1 MLYKKTLFLFFI
13 ILNITCSVICQRNY
27 TNVYYMKNHVLGLSE
42 ELKVDSVEEDKY
54 FSGGKDVKHWLKL
67 PSVSVLYLIG
77 IKQKGLSLITITKK
91 ISTPFYQAVEKQ
103 IDVGDNITST
113 VAFKSYN
120 YELQKMEDLV
130 IISTDSEKNE
140 IILYKIQN
148 YKLVKFW
155 VWKRYAKVQSLLQFT
170 VMREDRLLLVDS
182 DGITGYLYKFNIDK
196 NSVHIRELE
205 VINFSEKTSRISV
218 SILFP
223 EPYMYAVQDGKLAI
237 YRYIRFCPESWI
249 GEFIKQT
256 SFEHLEVTD
265 ALPFHSNG
273 REYLA
278 VAGKLGGILRVD
290 ASDKFVQEV
299 QIDNVIEWLVIHSG
313 PEKENTLLFCKT
325 EETIY
330 IFYNSG
336 FGWKTQVNPSCYK
349 YDEQNK
355 RIITKTNL
363 GCLKEKKWS
372 GAVSLDF
379 GQLPT
384 LIFGERKFIGEM
396 YHIMLSI
403 KRHILSMEELNDD
416 NKDYGNYLSK
426 MRSNLKD
433 LVGVINKEDKIESTC
448 SIVGMLTE
456 IENIAAKAKE
466 KVSNSCP
473 AHSSIPTQR
482 IASLNEVDKNVTIK
496 EVQEK
501 KTEHIPSYEVD
512 DSEDINHL
520 NSKLLKPP
528 MHLISPD
535 MEVRAPRFQ
544 DLGVDISMTGFSKK
558 QENII

>member
-1 MLYKKTLFLFFI
+1 MISKKILSQFFI
-13 ILNITCSVICQRNY
+13 ILNITYCIVCQRNY
-27 TNVYYMKNHVLGLSE
+27 TNIYYMRNHVLGLSE

-67 PSVSVLYLIG
+67 PSISVLYLIG
-77 IKQKGLSLITITKK
+77 IKETGLSLITITKK
-91 ISTPFYQAVEKQ
+91 ISTPFYQAVEEQKD
-103 IDVGDNITST
+103 IGDKITST
-113 VAFKSYN
+113 IAFKTFN

-130 IISTDSEKNE
+130 IISTDSAKNE

-148 YKLVKFW
+148 FKLVKFW
-155 VWKRYAKVQSLLQFT
+155 IWKRYAKIQSLLQFT
-170 VMREDRLLLVDS
+170 VMREDRLLLLDS
-182 DGITGYLYKFNIDK
+182 DGITGYLYKFTIDK

-223 EPYMYAVQDGKLAI
+223 EPYMYVVQNGTLAV

-256 SFEHLEVTD
+256 SFENLGITD

-278 VAGKLGGILRVD
+278 VAGKVGGILRVD
-290 ASDKFVQEV
+290 ASEKFVQEV
-299 QIDNVIEWLVIHSG
+299 QIENVIEWLVIHTG

-330 IFYNSG
+330 ILYNSG
-336 FGWKTQVNPSCYK
+336 FGWKTQVNPPCYK
-349 YDEQNK
+349 FDENNK
-355 RIITKTNL
+355 RVITGTDV

-372 GAVSLDF
+372 GAVSLEF

-384 LIFGERKFIGEM
+384 LVFGERKFIGEM

-433 LVGVINKEDKIESTC
+433 LVGVIDSENKIESTC
-448 SIVGMLTE
+448 SIVNMLTE

-473 AHSSIPTQR
+473 AQSSTPNKRISSLNKVNKNGTIKDVPENILEDSSIKHGN
-482 IASLNEVDKNVTIK
+482 NEEIETIK
-496 EVQEK
+496 
-501 KTEHIPSYEVD
+501 
-512 DSEDINHL
+512 
-520 NSKLLKPP
+520 SKLLKSP
-528 MHLISPD
+528 MHMISPD
-535 MEVRAPRFQ
+535 MEERSPRFQ
-544 DLGVDISMTGFSKK
+544 DYSLDISMTGFSKK